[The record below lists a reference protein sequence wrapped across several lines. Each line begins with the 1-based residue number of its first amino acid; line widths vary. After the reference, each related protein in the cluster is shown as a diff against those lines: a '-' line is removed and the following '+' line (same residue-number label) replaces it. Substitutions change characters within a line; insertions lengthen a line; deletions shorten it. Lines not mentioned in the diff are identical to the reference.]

1 MDTPFSNL
9 TRERS
14 PLDSVKAGTTARE
27 GRRARVSIS
36 SGLLMVLSMYSRSNA
51 KPMPPTKP
59 TKKDKTILRDFAG
72 REGYVGTMAGSTK
85 GIFVEGKP
93 GWGAPSFYLGGRRS

>member
-14 PLDSVKAGTTARE
+14 QLDLVKAGTTARE

-72 REGYVGTMAGSTK
+72 REGYVGTMAGSTTR
-85 GIFVEGKP
+85 ILDERKP
-93 GWGAPSFYLGGRRS
+93 AEMPASFNLGSRPS